1 MANNSKNP
9 RVSAEYT
16 PISMWGYFGYQ
27 ILFALP
33 IIGWI
38 FVIVFAISASNRNL
52 RNFARSQFCLLIIWI
67 VLFLVTA
74 LSGLLSSMFGSIK
87 L

>member
-1 MANNSKNP
+1 MPKIP
-9 RVSAEYT
+9 EEYT

-27 ILFALP
+27 ILFSIP

-52 RNFARSQFCLLIIWI
+52 RNFARSQFCLWIIWL
-67 VLFLVTA
+67 VLILITSFSGFLTM
-74 LSGLLSSMFGSIK
+74 LLQNMTR
-87 L
+87 